1 MKRTLIILLTLV
13 LSLAIGT
20 YAFADDT
27 AAVTAPFKKA
37 AEKIRHFP
45 QLVINDEQKAKMIDL
60 KSHMIELKKQIIQSN
75 VDNGTITEDQA
86 KAVLEWLD
94 KRLETIKS
102 GDFKPGK
109 GWRGMRGFHRFQQ
122 QHTQTSN

>member
-1 MKRTLIILLTLV
+1 MKKSLIILLTLV

-27 AAVTAPFKKA
+27 SAVTEPLQKA

-45 QLVINDEQKAKMIDL
+45 QLVISDEQKAKMTDL
-60 KSHMIELKKQIIQSN
+60 RTQMIELKKQIIQSN

-86 KAVLEWLD
+86 KAVLERLD
-94 KRLETIKS
+94 KRLEAIKS

-109 GWRGMRGFHRFQQ
+109 VWRGMRGFHRFQQ
-122 QHTQTSN
+122 QQTQTSN